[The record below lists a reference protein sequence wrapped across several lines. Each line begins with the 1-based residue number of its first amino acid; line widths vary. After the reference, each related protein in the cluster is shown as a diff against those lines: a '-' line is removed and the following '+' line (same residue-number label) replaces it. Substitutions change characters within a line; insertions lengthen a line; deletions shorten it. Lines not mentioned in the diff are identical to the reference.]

1 MMEQNFTSLEEYT
14 RNAVRRRDNAQAR
27 LEELGD
33 KATFADEMVV
43 VCAQSQVD
51 YLESLDDEPIP
62 FGPRD
67 GSEVSPHLL
76 ARLEKQKSNGNHNQV
91 PEVATAK

>member
-1 MMEQNFTSLEEYT
+1 MEQNFISLEEYT

-27 LEELGD
+27 LEKLGD
-33 KATFADEMVV
+33 KATFADTLAVR
-43 VCAQSQVD
+43 CAQSQVD

-76 ARLEKQKSNGNHNQV
+76 ARLEKQKSNGNHNPA
-91 PEVATAK
+91 PEVAATK